1 MKIQIATFAGVPSHI
16 YDAEKHFHTEKLFL
30 ILSVENKDD
39 NYEENQDFISNINE
53 VSQFYEKLNVPVMK
67 VYVNYKNFIEMTFKL
82 TNLLREFQEGD
93 VILLNLSGG
102 RRSMPISL
110 IYAGTFISN
119 FKDINIKCVV
129 IPEDKTYE
137 PFNLLPNY
145 LPDNIDVK
153 LMSKLSEKKPL
164 TELEEF
170 LGIKQPTISMRL
182 KRLEKYEYIILKG
195 RERNLTDLG
204 HMVVDI
210 NVSELNNIKEK
221 N

>member
-1 MKIQIATFAGVPSHI
+1 
-16 YDAEKHFHTEKLFL
+16 
-30 ILSVENKDD
+30 
-39 NYEENQDFISNINE
+39 
-53 VSQFYEKLNVPVMK
+53 
-67 VYVNYKNFIEMTFKL
+67 MTFKL
-82 TNLLREFQEGD
+82 ADLLREFQEGD
-93 VILLNLSGG
+93 EILLNLSGG

-129 IPEDKTYE
+129 IPEDKTYK

-145 LPDNIDVK
+145 LSDSIDIK

-164 TELEEF
+164 TDLEDY

-182 KRLEKYEYIILKG
+182 KRLERNGYIILNG
-195 RERNLTDLG
+195 RDRHLTDLG

-210 NVSELNNIKEK
+210 NILELKQTEEEN
-221 N
+221 